1 MRVPHLTCGN
11 NQGGHWRN
19 GVRSRTACLTPL
31 QVVMKSTSP
40 NQTRTLK
47 KTSQRAT
54 DSVNTSQRSVLVVED
69 HDDTRLMLRTML
81 ELRGGIAVV
90 EAENGAMAI
99 ALATNVH
106 VDLILMDTDLPV
118 VDGYAATSRI
128 REYTP
133 THEIPI
139 VMMSGHAE
147 PAAQMRAF
155 AAGCTEYLVK
165 PFSLHGFDSLLNR
178 YLYADKAKL
187 ARAV

>member
-1 MRVPHLTCGN
+1 MT
-11 NQGGHWRN
+11 
-19 GVRSRTACLTPL
+19 
-31 QVVMKSTSP
+31 STSP
-40 NQTRTLK
+40 NQTRTLTK
-47 KTSQRAT
+47 ASQRAT
-54 DSVNTSQRSVLVVED
+54 ESVNTSQHSVLVVED
-69 HDDTRLMLRTML
+69 HDDTRFMLRTML
-81 ELRGGIAVV
+81 ELRGGIVVV

-106 VDLILMDTDLPV
+106 VDLILMDSDLPV

-139 VMMSGHAE
+139 VMLSGHAE
-147 PAAQMRAF
+147 PAAQVKAF

-165 PFSLHGFDSLLNR
+165 PFSLHGIDSVVNR
-178 YLYADKAKL
+178 YLYADKAKS

>member
-1 MRVPHLTCGN
+1 MASISLDQMVT
-11 NQGGHWRN
+11 
-19 GVRSRTACLTPL
+19 
-31 QVVMKSTSP
+31 ST
-40 NQTRTLK
+40 

-54 DSVNTSQRSVLVVED
+54 DSVNTYQRSVLVVED

-106 VDLILMDTDLPV
+106 IDLILMDTDLPEL
-118 VDGYAATSRI
+118 DGYAATSRL
-128 REYTP
+128 REDTS

-139 VMMSGHAE
+139 VMISGHAE
-147 PAAQMRAF
+147 PAAQVKAF

-165 PFSLHGFDSLLNR
+165 PFSLNGFESMVDR

-187 ARAV
+187 TRTA

>member
-1 MRVPHLTCGN
+1 MT
-11 NQGGHWRN
+11 
-19 GVRSRTACLTPL
+19 T
-31 QVVMKSTSP
+31 STS
-40 NQTRTLK
+40 TKR
-47 KTSQRAT
+47 SQRAT

-81 ELRGGIAVV
+81 ELRGGIVVV

-118 VDGYAATSRI
+118 LDGYTATIRI
-128 REYTP
+128 REYRP
-133 THEIPI
+133 THKIPI

-147 PAAQMRAF
+147 PAAQVRAF

-165 PFSLHGFDSLLNR
+165 PFSLHGFDSMVKR
-178 YLYADKAKL
+178 YLYADKS
-187 ARAV
+187 

>member
-1 MRVPHLTCGN
+1 
-11 NQGGHWRN
+11 
-19 GVRSRTACLTPL
+19 
-31 QVVMKSTSP
+31 
-40 NQTRTLK
+40 
-47 KTSQRAT
+47 
-54 DSVNTSQRSVLVVED
+54 VNTSQRSVLVVED
-69 HDDTRLMLRTML
+69 HEDTRFMLRTML
-81 ELRGGIAVV
+81 ELRGGIVVV

-133 THEIPI
+133 TQEIPI

-165 PFSLHGFDSLLNR
+165 PFSLHGFDSMVNR
-178 YLYADKAKL
+178 YLYADKAKPM
-187 ARAV
+187 RAV

>member
-1 MRVPHLTCGN
+1 
-11 NQGGHWRN
+11 
-19 GVRSRTACLTPL
+19 
-31 QVVMKSTSP
+31 
-40 NQTRTLK
+40 
-47 KTSQRAT
+47 
-54 DSVNTSQRSVLVVED
+54 VNTPQRSVLVVED
-69 HDDTRLMLRTML
+69 HEDTRFMLRTML
-81 ELRGGIAVV
+81 ELRGGIVVV

-118 VDGYAATSRI
+118 LDGYAATSRI
-128 REYTP
+128 RENTP

-147 PAAQMRAF
+147 PAAQVRAF

-165 PFSLHGFDSLLNR
+165 PFSLTGLDSMVNR
-178 YLYADKAKL
+178 YLYADKAKP

>member
-1 MRVPHLTCGN
+1 M
-11 NQGGHWRN
+11 
-19 GVRSRTACLTPL
+19 A
-31 QVVMKSTSP
+31 STSP
-40 NQTRTLK
+40 NQNVTLT

-54 DSVNTSQRSVLVVED
+54 DSVNTSRRSVLVVED

-81 ELRGGIAVV
+81 ELRGGIFVV
-90 EAENGAMAI
+90 EAENGAIAI

-118 VDGYAATSRI
+118 LDGYTATSRI

-139 VMMSGHAE
+139 VMLSGHAE
-147 PAAQMRAF
+147 PAAQVKAF

-165 PFSLHGFDSLLNR
+165 PFSMDGFDSVVNR
-178 YLYADKAKL
+178 YLYADNAKL

>member
-1 MRVPHLTCGN
+1 
-11 NQGGHWRN
+11 
-19 GVRSRTACLTPL
+19 
-31 QVVMKSTSP
+31 
-40 NQTRTLK
+40 
-47 KTSQRAT
+47 
-54 DSVNTSQRSVLVVED
+54 
-69 HDDTRLMLRTML
+69 MLRTML
-81 ELRGGIAVV
+81 ELRGDIVVV

-118 VDGYAATSRI
+118 LDGYTATSRI

-133 THEIPI
+133 THRIPI

-165 PFSLHGFDSLLNR
+165 PFSLNGIDSMVDR
-178 YLYADKAKL
+178 YLYADTAKL
-187 ARAV
+187 TGAV

>member
-1 MRVPHLTCGN
+1 
-11 NQGGHWRN
+11 
-19 GVRSRTACLTPL
+19 
-31 QVVMKSTSP
+31 MK
-40 NQTRTLK
+40 K
-47 KTSQRAT
+47 ASQRAT

-128 REYTP
+128 RECTP

-139 VMMSGHAE
+139 VMMSGHSE
-147 PAAQMRAF
+147 PAAQRRAF

-165 PFSLHGFDSLLNR
+165 PFSLHGFDSMVKR
-178 YLYADKAKL
+178 YLYADKS
-187 ARAV
+187 

>member
-1 MRVPHLTCGN
+1 M
-11 NQGGHWRN
+11 
-19 GVRSRTACLTPL
+19 A
-31 QVVMKSTSP
+31 STSLD
-40 NQTRTLK
+40 QTRTLT
-47 KTSQRAT
+47 KTSQRPT
-54 DSVNTSQRSVLVVED
+54 DSVNISARSVLVVED

-81 ELRGGIAVV
+81 ELRDGIAVV

-118 VDGYAATSRI
+118 LDGYAATSRL
-128 REYTP
+128 REDTS

-147 PAAQMRAF
+147 PAAQVRAF

-165 PFSLHGFDSLLNR
+165 PFSLHGFDSMLNR

>member
-1 MRVPHLTCGN
+1 M
-11 NQGGHWRN
+11 
-19 GVRSRTACLTPL
+19 RSRTACPTPL
-31 QVVMKSTSP
+31 QTVMATSFD
-40 NQTRTLK
+40 QTRTLT
-47 KTSQRAT
+47 KTSQRAI
-54 DSVNTSQRSVLVVED
+54 DSVNLSARSVLVVED
-69 HDDTRLMLRTML
+69 HEDTRLMVRTML

-118 VDGYAATSRI
+118 LDGYAATSRI
-128 REYTP
+128 REYPP

-165 PFSLHGFDSLLNR
+165 PFSLHGLDSMVER
-178 YLYADKAKL
+178 YLYADKS
-187 ARAV
+187 

>member
-1 MRVPHLTCGN
+1 M
-11 NQGGHWRN
+11 
-19 GVRSRTACLTPL
+19 A
-31 QVVMKSTSP
+31 STSF
-40 NQTRTLK
+40 NQTRTVTK
-47 KTSQRAT
+47 ASQST
-54 DSVNTSQRSVLVVED
+54 TESVNTSQRSVLVVED

-118 VDGYAATSRI
+118 LDGYAATSRI
-128 REYTP
+128 REDIF

-147 PAAQMRAF
+147 PAAQVRAF
-155 AAGCTEYLVK
+155 AAGCNEYLVK
-165 PFSLHGFDSLLNR
+165 PFSLHGFDSIVDR
-178 YLYADKAKL
+178 YLYADKS
-187 ARAV
+187 

>member
-1 MRVPHLTCGN
+1 LISRDARRRFEAAYFVDLHALITDTPGNALENILGEVLRRRLKFIEGRKLVDISVIKVLHDLICG
-11 NQGGHWRN
+11 GF
-19 GVRSRTACLTPL
+19 SLF
-31 QVVMKSTSP
+31 
-40 NQTRTLK
+40 
-47 KTSQRAT
+47 
-54 DSVNTSQRSVLVVED
+54 
-69 HDDTRLMLRTML
+69 
-81 ELRGGIAVV
+81 
-90 EAENGAMAI
+90 ENGEMAI
-99 ALATNVH
+99 ALATNVRI
-106 VDLILMDTDLPV
+106 DLILMDTDLPV

-165 PFSLHGFDSLLNR
+165 PFSLHGFDSMVNR